1 MLSNLWKK
9 IKWPFIRAWN
19 WFISETFEGT
29 IDVQDH
35 PKGGSRVYQM
45 QKLFGV
51 KFKITLV
58 KHINLPPNETVEAL
72 VDIFTQGFKELGK
85 DYSVIKVEDSAPQS
99 EPEIREFTDTAIQKP
114 KPKKKS
120 PTKKTTPKKKTS
132 TKKKSR
138 K

>member
-45 QKLFGV
+45 QKLFGI

-72 VDIFTQGFKELGK
+72 VDIFKQGFEELGK
-85 DYSVIKVEDSAPQS
+85 DYSVIKVENGTPQS
-99 EPEIREFTDTAIQKP
+99 EPEIREFTDKSISKP
-114 KPKKKS
+114 KPKKK
-120 PTKKTTPKKKTS
+120 PATKKATPKKKTL